1 MYAAPSSPGRP
12 PAARRGPEP
21 GPAQP
26 AHAAPARAARS
37 ARAGVRANRTITHPD
52 ALKQPCQ
59 HDRFPDDFVPS
70 THRPGPAR
78 AGHGLRPA
86 GPACPCRAG
95 GPRQADGARGG
106 QRQL

>member
-1 MYAAPSSPGRP
+1 MYAAPSLPGRP
-12 PAARRGPEP
+12 RPRAGVLNPVRRSPRTRRPPARPAAR
-21 GPAQP
+21 
-26 AHAAPARAARS
+26 APVS
-37 ARAGVRANRTITHPD
+37 ANRTITHPD